1 MAKRP
6 TTRRKTTRKTTPSR
20 AKKAK
25 PRARKTTA
33 AAAQPVATTSRGAAT
48 AMREGRSVPENFH
61 ALYDRGF
68 RSSRGLAAPSGAPA
82 TSASARRM
90 SREVQ
95 GLEIHYDQ
103 TTQLPNMI
111 VAKAPSA
118 PLARAASRGAA
129 QTPEGAVAEFVRSKA
144 DLWQLSADDAATI
157 EVVSVSAP
165 RGAAR
170 PPASR
175 GGARSAARSSFSLG
189 NLKTVNL
196 VQRIEVRGA
205 LRRAASSRSAAPSA
219 SLREGAS
226 RPP

>member
-6 TTRRKTTRKTTPSR
+6 TTRRKTARKATPSR
-20 AKKAK
+20 PKRKAASARVRKAK
-25 PRARKTTA
+25 PRAKKTPA
-33 AAAQPVATTSRGAAT
+33 AAAQPESAPSRGATT
-48 AMREGRSVPENFH
+48 AAREGRSVPENFH

-157 EVVSVSAP
+157 EVVSVSAATR
-165 RGAAR
+165 RGAVRPRAAAAPAAR
-170 PPASR
+170 R
-175 GGARSAARSSFSLG
+175 GRRSA
-189 NLKTVNL
+189 
-196 VQRIEVRGA
+196 
-205 LRRAASSRSAAPSA
+205 SAT
-219 SLREGAS
+219 
-226 RPP
+226 